1 MATLEKIR
9 SKAGLLIIVVGVAL
23 FAFIIGD
30 FLNSGSTYF
39 RQTQEKIASVN
50 GEVISIQDYQARM
63 DEMIE
68 VYKMQSGNAN
78 LTDELNSQVRESVF
92 QSMVREMVLGE
103 ETDKLGM
110 VVSPE
115 ELFDMVQGENISPM
129 LQQMPMFMNEAGQFD
144 KTALLNFLKMID
156 DDNIA
161 NYPVEQQAQL
171 LSLRNFWLF
180 WEKNLKSQR
189 LEEKYLGLMTKAISA
204 NALDAKDHFEGNSNT
219 SDIAY
224 VMQPY
229 STIPDS
235 TITISKGELEKLYNQ
250 RKETYK
256 QTEAK
261 VINYIAVDIVPSAED
276 FAKVSAEIESVKP
289 EFASTTN
296 VAEVVNEYSDN
307 PYLDAFFSASAFTG
321 DEDLKHFVTTA
332 NVGDVEGPLFS
343 GNTYRMFRL
352 VDKVVAPDSVNVSHI
367 MLAGMTDEQ
376 TAALADSLVGVLKN
390 KGDFA
395 ELAAQY
401 SVDQSAQAGGLLGW
415 FTEATALR
423 GVNEDF
429 KTAVFSANAG
439 DIKVVKSMYGTHIVK
454 VNEKTSNVDK
464 YKVAN
469 ISMTVS
475 PSSQTY
481 SNLYNNLNQY
491 ISVNNTQAK
500 FDENAQEAGYNLV
513 SNFNLGKNDQTLGLI
528 KNSRQVVRW
537 AFQSKKGDMSDI
549 FECDDKFVVAVMLG
563 TIPEGYRSLAS
574 VTPILENELRAQ
586 KKGAIIA
593 EQLKSKNL
601 SSLEDYAAAMNNAT
615 IEDVKFVGFN
625 TSRISGVGAEPKINA
640 MAAVLPEGKVS
651 EPIIGNNG
659 VYVIKVV
666 QKNKAEGEYNEAEQM
681 ASVNGSNAYRFS
693 YQTVQELIDQA
704 EVVDNRV
711 RFY

>member
-39 RQTQEKIASVN
+39 RQTQEEIASVN
-50 GEVISIQDYQARM
+50 GEVISIQDYQTRM

-78 LTDELNSQVRESVF
+78 LTEELNAQVRESVF
-92 QSMVREMVLGE
+92 QTMIREMVLGE
-103 ETDKLGM
+103 EAEKLGLT
-110 VVSPE
+110 VSAD

-144 KTALLNFLKMID
+144 KTTLLNFLKMID

-161 NYPVEQQAQL
+161 AYPVEQQAQL

-180 WEKNLKSQR
+180 WEKNLKNQR
-189 LEEKYLGLMTKAISA
+189 LEEKYIALMTKAISA
-204 NALDAKDHFEGNSNT
+204 NALDAKDHFEANNTT
-219 SDIAY
+219 SDIEY

-229 STIPDS
+229 SSIPDS
-235 TITISKGELEKLYNQ
+235 TITVSKGELEKLYNQ

-256 QTEAK
+256 QAEAK

-276 FAKVSAEIESVKP
+276 FEKTSAEIEGIKG
-289 EFASTTN
+289 EFTTTTN

-307 PYLDAFFSASAFTG
+307 PYLDAYFSETAFTG
-321 DEDLKHFVTTA
+321 DEELKHFVTTA
-332 NVGDVEGPLFS
+332 AVGDVEGPLFAA
-343 GNTYRMFRL
+343 NTYRMFRL
-352 VDKVVAPDSVNVSHI
+352 VDKITAPDSVNVSHI
-367 MLAGMTDEQ
+367 MLAGMTEEK
-376 TAALADSLVGVLKN
+376 TTALADSLVDVLKN

-395 ELAAQY
+395 ALAAQH
-401 SVDQSAQAGGLLGW
+401 SVDQSAQEGGLLGW

-423 GVNEDF
+423 GINEDF
-429 KTAVFSANAG
+429 KNAVFSANVG
-439 DIKVVKSMYGTHIVK
+439 DIKIVKSIYGTHLVK
-454 VNEKTSNVDK
+454 VNEKTANVTK

-469 ISMTVS
+469 ISMSVS

-481 SNLYNNLNQY
+481 SNLYNSLNQY
-491 ISVNNTQAK
+491 ISTNNTQAK

-513 SNFNLGKNDQTLGLI
+513 SNFNVGKNDESLGFI
-528 KNSRQVVRW
+528 KNSRQVIRW
-537 AFQSKKGDMSDI
+537 AYQSKKGDMSDI
-549 FECDDKFVVAVMLG
+549 FECDDKFIVAVMLG

-574 VTPILENELRAQ
+574 VTPTLENEIRSQ

-593 EQLKSKNL
+593 EELKAKNL
-601 SSLEDYAAAMNNAT
+601 SSLEDYAAAMNGSV
-615 IEDVKFVGFN
+615 EEVKFVGFN
-625 TSRISGVGAEPKINA
+625 TSRISGIGTEPKINA
-640 MAAVLPEGKVS
+640 MVSVLPEGKVS
-651 EPIIGNNG
+651 EPIIGANG
-659 VYVIKVV
+659 VYVLKVV
-666 QKNKAEGEYNEAEQM
+666 QKNKGEGEYNEKEQM
-681 ASVNGSNAYRFS
+681 NAVNETNAYRFS
-693 YQTVQELIDQA
+693 YLAIQALTDQA
-704 EVVDNRV
+704 EIIDNRV